1 MLIAENH
8 IKSTKQNNKDSKS
21 RKGSIVNFET
31 PKDFDNVT
39 KSENSLDVR
48 EELRKKSLDKLL
60 NDAKHELEQE
70 TQRKRKISFI
80 RGYAANNSRALFRR
94 RSSTT
99 DYVRQGDHCQAKINL
114 PPSLLIDKIKDTDN
128 VCSWN
133 KTLLKSQVLKRINDS
148 VGISYQ

>member
-1 MLIAENH
+1 MPPSVGRKVVVTVCTGTDSQPDIPFPMPTMLIAENH

-70 TQRKRKISFI
+70 TQRKRK
-80 RGYAANNSRALFRR
+80 
-94 RSSTT
+94 
-99 DYVRQGDHCQAKINL
+99 V
-114 PPSLLIDKIKDTDN
+114 
-128 VCSWN
+128 
-133 KTLLKSQVLKRINDS
+133 
-148 VGISYQ
+148 